1 MMKRKRNLSVMKA
14 VVVMLILTGML
25 TLGAVSIYASDD
37 TNEPIV
43 TATPTPVQ
51 PLPTATPKNGL
62 MKEGRIYRY
71 YVNNKPVRNK
81 WKKVKGKY
89 YWFKANGV
97 AAHAGHYKINGV
109 FYVFNYK

>member
-71 YVNNKPVRNK
+71 YVNNKL
-81 WKKVKGKY
+81 
-89 YWFKANGV
+89 
-97 AAHAGHYKINGV
+97 
-109 FYVFNYK
+109 